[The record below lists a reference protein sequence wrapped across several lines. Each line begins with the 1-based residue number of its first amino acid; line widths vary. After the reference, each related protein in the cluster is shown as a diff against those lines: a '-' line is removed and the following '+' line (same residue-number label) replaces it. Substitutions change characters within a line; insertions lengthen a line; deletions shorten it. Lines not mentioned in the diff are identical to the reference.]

1 MKKRLGIL
9 LLCLMVVLSLVGCGT
24 NTSQEAVDVDSGEV
38 EVGES
43 YVLKFGMVAGTQSNE
58 YKAVQKLV
66 EEVKEKSDG
75 RLTIEIFP
83 ESQLGDD
90 RAMLEQLEGGALDLT
105 LAETGRF
112 GIWVPRAEILGASY
126 IVDSFEHL
134 QRVIYETDFGKELH
148 EELINKHNWRVI
160 GTGYNGT
167 RQTSSNRAINSIDDM
182 KGLKIRVPNHQPL
195 LEYAEFVGATPT
207 PMAFTEVYLALQT
220 NAVDAQENPLS
231 TIKAVK
237 FYEVQDYLAITNH
250 TINDVNYI
258 VSEHTWNK
266 LPNDL
271 QAILKDATVEAA
283 VYHTSLFVNEE
294 KELIEYFE
302 GEGVTVTKPDLAPF
316 KEAVAKSYQRY
327 IDDIGDEAQKVLDA
341 IESVR

>member
-9 LLCLMVVLSLVGCGT
+9 LLCLMLLISLIGCSTST
-24 NTSQEAVDVDSGEV
+24 NTSEDPANTDTGAQ
-38 EVGES
+38 ES
-43 YVLKFGMVAGTQSNE
+43 YVLKFGMVAGNQSNE
-58 YKAVQKLV
+58 YKAVQKLA
-66 EEVKEKSDG
+66 EDVKEKSNG
-75 RLTIEIFP
+75 RLRIEIFP

-90 RAMLEQLEGGALDLT
+90 RAMLEQLEGGALDFT

-126 IVDSFEHL
+126 IFDSFDHL
-134 QRVIYETDFGKELH
+134 EKVIYETDFGKKLH
-148 EELINKHNWRVI
+148 EELINKHNWRVL

-167 RQTSSNRAINSIDDM
+167 RQTSSNRAINSIEDM

-237 FYEVQDYLAITNH
+237 FYEVQDYLALTNH

-258 VSEHTWNK
+258 VSELTWEK
-266 LPNDL
+266 LPEDL
-271 QAILKDATVEAA
+271 QDILKEATVGAA
-283 VYHTSLFVNEE
+283 TYHTELFVNEE
-294 KELIEYFE
+294 AELIQYFE
-302 GEGVTVTKPDLAPF
+302 EQGVTVTKPDLAPF

-327 IDDIGDEAQKVLDA
+327 IDNIGDEAQKVLDA

>member
-1 MKKRLGIL
+1 MKKKLGIL
-9 LLCLMVVLSLVGCGT
+9 VLCLMLVISIVGCST
-24 NTSQEAVDVDSGEV
+24 IEKNVDSGNE
-38 EVGES
+38 ES
-43 YVLKFGMVAGTQSNE
+43 YVLKFGMVAGNQSNE
-58 YKAVQKLV
+58 YKAVQQLA
-66 EEVKEKSDG
+66 EEVKDKSNG

-112 GIWVPRAEILGASY
+112 GIWIPRAEILGASY

-148 EELINKHNWRVI
+148 EELITKHNWRVLA
-160 GTGYNGT
+160 TGYNGT

-182 KGLKIRVPNHQPL
+182 RGLKIRVPNHQPL

-237 FYEVQDYLAITNH
+237 FYEVQDYLAMTNH

-258 VSEHTWNK
+258 VSNLTWTK
-266 LPNDL
+266 LPEDL
-271 QAILKDATVEAA
+271 QAILKNAA
-283 VYHTSLFVNEE
+283 VGAATYHTGLFVDEE
-294 KELIEYFE
+294 RELIEYFE
-302 GEGVTVTKPDLAPF
+302 GQGVTVTKPDLDPF

-327 IDDIGDEAQKVLDA
+327 IDSIGDEAQKVLDA